1 MLICPVPE
9 PPSAVKA
16 LVMTGES
23 ILVSWKPPTQPN
35 GVVVQYTVY
44 VKEESE
50 ESKDVSHISILRINS
65 LLPNSLLERF
75 NIYIYFKNMN
85 IEIDKYNF
93 IKLVFLIQEKVTL
106 NYTI

>member
-1 MLICPVPE
+1 MCYFPVPE

-50 ESKDVSHISILRINS
+50 EAKDVSDIIINS
-65 LLPNSLLERF
+65 ER
-75 NIYIYFKNMN
+75 YFTS
-85 IEIDKYNF
+85 EYNN
-93 IKLVFLIQEKVTL
+93 VTL
-106 NYTI
+106 LYTNFKKS